1 MPPPHWDPLVTIQ
14 NKMWNLCFSYTFF
27 QCSPPCFFAGYISPF
42 ISKWIAIMTV
52 IIRPRMSRSELFRS
66 WIFLP
71 LYQVVNSIG
80 FPSTDLS
87 GGRAIQSLSLLVS
100 IANRLNLSRP
110 RDQKKRRALETRK
123 KFDHHM
129 FQTPFAFGFAH
140 VKFAQA

>member
-1 MPPPHWDPLVTIQ
+1 
-14 NKMWNLCFSYTFF
+14 
-27 QCSPPCFFAGYISPF
+27 
-42 ISKWIAIMTV
+42 MTV
-52 IIRPRMSRSELFRS
+52 IIRPRMSGSKLFRR

-87 GGRAIQSLSLLVS
+87 AGSPIKSLTLPVS

-110 RDQKKRRALETRK
+110 RDQKKRWARGTRK

-129 FQTPFAFGFAH
+129 FQTSFAFGLAH
-140 VKFAQA
+140 VKFAQALLCATFGQELKPQQRRRRATITSLNK